1 MHRAH
6 EKNAEFLSPLSGINR
21 NIYLVGM
28 MGAGKTSIG
37 RLLSKRSRR
46 RFYDSDHVIE
56 ERTGVTIPTIFDLEG
71 EQSFRDREEAVIAE
85 LARLSNIVLATG
97 GGAVLRENNRQALC
111 SSGIIVYLR
120 GSVEDLWRRTRK
132 DKNRPLLLT
141 DNPRQKLAEIYSVR
155 DPIYSSVADII
166 IETGNPSI
174 QSLEQ
179 DVEARLI
186 EYAERTSNIDHEKK
200 DF

>member
-6 EKNAEFLSPLSGINR
+6 EKNAEFLSPLRGINR

-174 QSLEQ
+174 QSLGQ

-186 EYAERTSNIDHEKK
+186 EYAERMSNIDHEKK
-200 DF
+200 EL

>member
-1 MHRAH
+1 MHREH
-6 EKNAEFLSPLSGINR
+6 EKNAESLSPLSGINR

-85 LARLSNIVLATG
+85 LACLSNIVLATG
-97 GGAVLRENNRQALC
+97 GGAVLRENNRQVLC

-186 EYAERTSNIDHEKK
+186 EYAERMSNIDHEKK
-200 DF
+200 EF

>member
-1 MHRAH
+1 MRRGH
-6 EKNAEFLSPLSGINR
+6 EKNAELLSPLGGINR

-97 GGAVLRENNRQALC
+97 GGAVLRENNRQVLC

-186 EYAERTSNIDHEKK
+186 EYAERMSNIDHEKK

>member
-1 MHRAH
+1 MSRAH
-6 EKNAEFLSPLSGINR
+6 EKTAEFLSPLSGINR

-85 LARLSNIVLATG
+85 LAGLSNIVLATG
-97 GGAVLRENNRQALC
+97 GGAVLRENNRRALC

-120 GSVEDLWRRTRK
+120 GSIEDLWRRTRK

-166 IETGNPSI
+166 IETGNPSM

-186 EYAERTSNIDHEKK
+186 EYAERMSNIDHEKK
-200 DF
+200 EL

>member
-1 MHRAH
+1 MSRVH
-6 EKNAEFLSPLSGINR
+6 EKNAEFLSSLGGINR

-85 LARLSNIVLATG
+85 LAGLSNIVLATG
-97 GGAVLRENNRQALC
+97 GGAVLRENNRRALC

-120 GSVEDLWRRTRK
+120 GSIEDLWRRTRK

-166 IETGNPSI
+166 IETGNPSM

-186 EYAERTSNIDHEKK
+186 EYAERMSNIDHEKK
-200 DF
+200 EL

>member
-1 MHRAH
+1 MRRAH
-6 EKNAEFLSPLSGINR
+6 EKNAEWSSPLGGINR

-85 LARLSNIVLATG
+85 LACLSNIVLATG
-97 GGAVLRENNRQALC
+97 GGAVLRENNRQVLC

-186 EYAERTSNIDHEKK
+186 EYAERMSNIDHEKK
-200 DF
+200 EF

>member
-1 MHRAH
+1 MHRDH

-186 EYAERTSNIDHEKK
+186 EYAERMSNIDHEKK
-200 DF
+200 EL

>member
-1 MHRAH
+1 MRQPH
-6 EKNAEFLSPLSGINR
+6 EKNAELLSPLSEITR

-97 GGAVLRENNRQALC
+97 GGAILRENNRQVLC

-186 EYAERTSNIDHEKK
+186 EYAERMSNIDHEKK

>member
-6 EKNAEFLSPLSGINR
+6 KKNAEFLSPLSGINR

-85 LARLSNIVLATG
+85 LAGLSNIVLATG

-186 EYAERTSNIDHEKK
+186 EYAERMSNIDHEKK
-200 DF
+200 EL